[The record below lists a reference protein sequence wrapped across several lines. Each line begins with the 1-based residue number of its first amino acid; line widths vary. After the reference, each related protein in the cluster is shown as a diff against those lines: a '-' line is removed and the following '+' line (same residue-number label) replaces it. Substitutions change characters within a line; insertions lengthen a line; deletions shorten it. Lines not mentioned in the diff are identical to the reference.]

1 MRIISIF
8 ILSIVL
14 TACIGPFAGKRS
26 DPWLDGPPALVG
38 RFDSEAATVC
48 LRWPQVP
55 ERGFMRYK
63 VQRQL
68 AGEFVDI
75 AEIDARADTSYAD
88 ERLEAN
94 RTYRYR
100 VISYFGSGD
109 SVHELPSTVVEG
121 VFHRYVNS
129 WQLQA
134 GFTPTRVA
142 VSSGGTVYAVGAGS
156 GHVERFD
163 RAGNP
168 LGALVYAEGKL
179 ACMETSTLDG
189 PSIALD
195 EDDNLYVVYNLLRAE
210 GGPKA
215 YWSKF
220 DRDSRLVWTRPLDGL
235 FARHI
240 VVDGDDVFIES
251 ISQLQHLS
259 RDGERHTQ
267 YLIPAL
273 LVSSLRMWQGRFA
286 ALIEPVSLLDSD
298 WQTPRLV
305 VYDNADR
312 KSTRLVIGRDAK
324 SHMDR
329 GPGVLRRPTDF
340 AVDEGRNRA
349 FVVNAGQNR
358 IEVFRDERF
367 STRWGYA
374 GDGPGQ
380 FRFAGEV
387 EVVDEMAS
395 GSTSL
400 RSVVAGGIARD
411 REGYIYVADTFNDRI
426 QKFQP

>member
-1 MRIISIF
+1 ME
-8 ILSIVL
+8 
-14 TACIGPFAGKRS
+14 
-26 DPWLDGPPALVG
+26 GPPALVG
-38 RFDSEAATVC
+38 HFDNETATVH
-48 LRWPQVP
+48 LRWPQGV
-55 ERGFMRYK
+55 ERGFLRYK
-63 VQRQL
+63 VQRQEK
-68 AGEFVDI
+68 GDFIDI
-75 AEIDARADTSYAD
+75 AEVEGRADTSFAD

-94 RTYRYR
+94 LTYRYR
-100 VISYFGSGD
+100 VISHFGSGD
-109 SVHELPSTVVEG
+109 AVHELLSTVVEG
-121 VFHRYVNS
+121 AFHRYVNS
-129 WQLQA
+129 WRVA
-134 GFTPTRVA
+134 TGFAPTRIA
-142 VSSGGTVYAVGAGS
+142 VSNSGTVYVVGAGI

-179 ACMETSTLDG
+179 ACMETSTLDA
-189 PSIALD
+189 PSLALD
-195 EDDNLYVVYNLLRAE
+195 KDENLYVVYNLLRAE

-251 ISQLQHLS
+251 ISQLQHLG

-286 ALIEPVSLLDSD
+286 ALIEPVSLLESD

-305 VYDNADR
+305 VYDDADR

-340 AVDEGRNRA
+340 VVDEEQNRA

-358 IEVFRDERF
+358 VEVFRDERF
-367 STRWGYA
+367 STRWGSV

-380 FRFAGEV
+380 FRFSGEV
-387 EVVDEMAS
+387 EVIEEMAS
-395 GSTSL
+395 GRTSL

-411 REGYIYVADTFNDRI
+411 SEGYIYVADTFNDRI

>member
-1 MRIISIF
+1 MRILSFF
-8 ILSIVL
+8 ILPL
-14 TACIGPFAGKRS
+14 ALAACIGPFAGNKS
-26 DPWLDGPPALVG
+26 EPWLDGPPALVG
-38 RFDSEAATVC
+38 RFDSETATVH
-48 LRWPQVP
+48 LRWPQGD
-55 ERGFMRYK
+55 ERGFLRYK
-63 VQRQL
+63 IQRQEG
-68 AGEFVDI
+68 GEFVDI
-75 AEIDARADTSYAD
+75 ADVGARLDTAYAD

-94 RTYRYR
+94 LTYRYR

-109 SVHELPSTVVEG
+109 RVHELQSTVVDG
-121 VFHRYVNS
+121 IFHRYVNS
-129 WQLQA
+129 WRVET
-134 GFTPTRVA
+134 GFAPTRIA
-142 VSSGGTVYAVGAGS
+142 VSSGGTVYVVGAGS
-156 GHVERFD
+156 GRVERFD

-179 ACMETSTLDG
+179 ACMETSTLDA
-189 PSIALD
+189 PSLALD
-195 EDDNLYVVYNLLRAE
+195 KDDNLYIVYNLLRAE

-220 DRDSRLVWTRPLDGL
+220 DSDSQLVWTRPLDGL

-312 KSTRLVIGRDAK
+312 QSTRLVIGRDAK
-324 SHMDR
+324 SNMDR

-340 AVDEGRNRA
+340 VVDEVKNRA

-367 STRWGYA
+367 STRWGRV
-374 GDGPGQ
+374 GDAPGQ
-380 FRFAGEV
+380 FRFSGEV
-387 EVVDEMAS
+387 EVVDEMTS
-395 GSTSL
+395 GRTSL

-411 REGYIYVADTFNDRI
+411 NEGYIYVADTFNDRI
-426 QKFQP
+426 QKFRP